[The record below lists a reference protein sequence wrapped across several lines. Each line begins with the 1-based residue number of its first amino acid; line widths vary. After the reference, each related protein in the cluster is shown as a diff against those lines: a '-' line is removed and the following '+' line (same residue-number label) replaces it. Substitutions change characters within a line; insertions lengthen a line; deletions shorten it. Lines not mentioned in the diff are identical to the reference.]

1 MFVRS
6 SRVYYS
12 ASDLKAAVECEWALM
27 RKLDAKLGR
36 IEAVEETDDAMLAR
50 ASILGGEHEARA
62 LANYRTTYAEGVVEI
77 ETEDARADPEVLRAA
92 QQRTIE
98 ALQQGK
104 DVVFQATFFDEP
116 DDARIGF
123 VGFADFLVKV
133 SAEGV
138 STRDPEGRYSTTE
151 WAYQVWDTKLA
162 RKARVTALL
171 QLAAYAD
178 QLRKLGIPVADDTY
192 LLLGNGEESKHSL
205 KDIEP
210 VFHDRVARLKQMIE
224 ARLDDPNP
232 IEWGASGYTADG
244 RCEWCAP
251 EIERTRDVLLV
262 AGMRTTARARLADVG
277 ILTIDDLA
285 ASTGEVDG
293 IGASALEKLRAQARM
308 QLRAPADVDGRHEV
322 LYEVASAGSLSQLP
336 PADAGD
342 IFFDFEGDP
351 LWTSNGLDWGLDYLW
366 GLVTLEGLDTPP
378 EAATRPPREVFTAFW
393 AHDRAQEKQALID
406 FLEFVRER
414 RRKHPGLHIY
424 HYADYERAH
433 LLQLTARYGVG
444 EAILDEL
451 LTEDVFV
458 DLYPIVRR
466 SIRISEGS
474 YSIKKL
480 EPLYMGDEVRVGD
493 LVKGDESIQFYV
505 DYTELRDAGAEQ
517 EAAAKL
523 EEIRAYN
530 EYDCVSTHRLRDW
543 LLARARENGIEP
555 VAVQVAAATP
565 ERALDTAESQVR
577 DRLYAHI
584 DGIPA
589 ADRTPEQA
597 AIGLAAAAI
606 EYHRREDKSYW
617 WEHFARHTFELD
629 EFEDTRGVFRVHSA
643 TVIEDW
649 RVPDGKRTEQR
660 VIRLRGRLAPGSRLD
675 AGARPFVMYEPPLPG
690 IIQNAQPGRR
700 GEHNRGGVL
709 EVTLVE
715 GLGGEIADVVLDESA
730 GVGGETWSAFPV
742 ALTPEAP
749 VPTKAQRE
757 AILQWGGK
765 LADTLG
771 GRVAPQALPLGGR
784 VAPQARVETPATS
797 DPQVGLDT
805 PPAAAT
811 RPPSLDTPPA
821 AATRP
826 PSLGPAWDILR
837 RVPPRMIDE
846 GGLESVGIDGIPAA
860 IVETLERLDGS
871 YLAVQG
877 PPGSGKTYLGAK
889 VIAHLVTELGWRV
902 GVVAQSHEVIENLM
916 RRVLSEGVPAERMG
930 KKPPGGGYAEPPGWT
945 VLDRNEDIPPFI
957 SAHYDAGFVLG
968 GTAWDFANAG
978 KVPRDGL
985 DLLVIDE
992 AGQYS
997 LANTIAVSV
1006 AAKRLLLLGDPQQL
1020 PQVTTGIHP
1029 EPIDTSALGW
1039 LSDGHDVLPDH
1050 LGYFLEETWRMHPAL
1065 TTAVSDLS
1073 YEGRLRANPTTLDR
1087 NLDGAEPGLHAVPVE
1102 HQGHSVESPEECAAV
1117 VALVKHHLG
1126 MPWRDPST
1134 GRDDRLRPTD
1144 LIVVAPYNAQVD
1156 LLRRTLHSEG
1166 LGEVPVGTVD
1176 KFQGQ
1181 EAAIAIVSLTASS
1194 AADVPRGISFLLQ
1207 RNRLNVAISRG
1218 KWAAYLIHSPA
1229 LRDYLPHT
1237 PQALA
1242 ELSGFIRLTTSVV
1255 E

>member
-1 MFVRS
+1 MFVRND
-6 SRVYYS
+6 RVYYS

-36 IEAVEETDDAMLAR
+36 IEAVEDATDAMLER
-50 ASILGGEHEARA
+50 ASLLGGEHEARA
-62 LANYRTTYAEGVVEI
+62 LANFKTTFPETVVEI
-77 ETEDARADPEVLRAA
+77 ETEDSRADPDILRAA
-92 QQRTIE
+92 QKRTID
-98 ALQQGK
+98 ALQAGN

-116 DDARIGF
+116 ENERIGF
-123 VGFADFLVKV
+123 VGFADFLVK
-133 SAEGV
+133 SDDG
-138 STRDPEGRYSTTE
+138 
-151 WAYQVWDTKLA
+151 YQVWDTKLA

-178 QLRKLGIPVADDTY
+178 QLRKLGIPVSDDTY
-192 LLLGNGEESKHSL
+192 LLLGSGEESRHDL

-210 VFHDRVARLKQMIE
+210 VFHDRVARLKEMIE

-232 IEWGASGYTADG
+232 IEWGAPGYTADG

-262 AGMRTTARARLADVG
+262 AGMRTTARARLAEAG
-277 ILTIDDLA
+277 IHTIDELA
-285 ASTGEVDG
+285 ASTGEVEG
-293 IGASALEKLRAQARM
+293 IGGPALAKLRAQARM
-308 QLRAPADVDGRHEV
+308 QLTPHAEGEV
-322 LYEVASAGSLSQLP
+322 KYEVASAGSLSQLP

-351 LWTSNGLDWGLDYLW
+351 LWTANGLDWGLDYLW
-366 GLVTLEGLDTPP
+366 GLVTLEGGGFDTPP
-378 EAATRPPREVFTAFW
+378 EAAAQPPTREVFTAFW
-393 AHDRAQEKQALID
+393 AHDRDQEKQALID
-406 FLEFVRER
+406 FLEFVQAR
-414 RRKHPGLHIY
+414 RRQHPGLHIY

-451 LTEDVFV
+451 LTDDVFV

-493 LVKGDESIQFYV
+493 LTKGDESIQFYV
-505 DYTELRDAGAEQ
+505 DYTEYRDAGRTADAE
-517 EAAAKL
+517 AKL

-543 LLARARENGIEP
+543 LLERARENGVEP
-555 VAVQVAAATP
+555 VATQVAAAT
-565 ERALDTAESQVR
+565 EGAAGAGRALDSAESQVR

-589 ADRTPEQA
+589 TDRTPDEN

-606 EYHRREDKSYW
+606 EYHRREDKAYW
-617 WEHFARHTFELD
+617 WEHFARHTVDLDELD
-629 EFEDTRGVFRVHSA
+629 DMRGVLRVHEA

-649 RVPDGKRTEQR
+649 RVPEGKRTEQR
-660 VIRLRGRLAPGSRLD
+660 VIRLRGRLAAGSRLD

-690 IIQNAQPGRR
+690 IIQNVLPGRR
-700 GEHNRGGVL
+700 GEHNRGSVL
-709 EVTLVE
+709 DAGLVE
-715 GLGGEIADVVLDESA
+715 GLGGEIADVVLEESA
-730 GVGGETWSAFPV
+730 GVGGEPWSALPV

-765 LADTLG
+765 VADALG
-771 GRVAPQALPLGGR
+771 
-784 VAPQARVETPATS
+784 
-797 DPQVGLDT
+797 GLDT

-811 RPPSLDTPPA
+811 RPPKFPKSPA
-821 AATRP
+821 
-826 PSLGPAWDILR
+826 LDILR
-837 RVPPRMIDE
+837 RVPPRTVDD
-846 GGLESVGIDGIPAA
+846 GGLEPVGIDGNAAA
-860 IVETLERLDGS
+860 IVETLRRLDDS

-877 PPGSGKTYLGAK
+877 PPGSGKTYVGAK

-902 GVVAQSHEVIENLM
+902 GVVAQSHEVIENLL
-916 RRVLSEGVPAERMG
+916 RRVLTEGVPPERIG
-930 KKPPGGGYAEPPGWT
+930 KKPSSSGYATPPGWT
-945 VLDRNEDIPPFI
+945 ILDRNEDIPPFL
-957 SAHYDAGFVLG
+957 SAHHDAGFVLG

-978 KVPRDGL
+978 KVPRENL

-997 LANTIAVSV
+997 LANTIAVAV

-1020 PQVTTGIHP
+1020 PQVTTGTHP

-1039 LSDGHDVLPDH
+1039 LSEGHDVLPDH

-1065 TTAVSDLS
+1065 TAAVSDLS
-1073 YEGRLRANPTTLDR
+1073 YEGRLRANPSTLER
-1087 NLDGAEPGLHAVPVE
+1087 HLDGVEPGLHAVPVP
-1102 HQGHSVESPEECAAV
+1102 HHGNSVESPEECAAV

-1156 LLRRTLHSEG
+1156 LLRRTLATEG
-1166 LGEVPVGTVD
+1166 LAEVPVGTVD

-1218 KWAAYLIHSPA
+1218 KWAAYLVHSPA
-1229 LRDYLPHT
+1229 LRDYLPVT
-1237 PQALA
+1237 PQGLA
-1242 ELSGFIRLTTSVV
+1242 ELSGFIRLTTLAG
-1255 E
+1255 

>member
-1 MFVRS
+1 MFIRDG
-6 SRVYYS
+6 RVFYS
-12 ASDLKAAVECEWALM
+12 ATDLKGAVECEWALM
-27 RKLDAKLGR
+27 RKLDAKLKR
-36 IEAVEETDDAMLAR
+36 IDAVEELEDAMLAR
-50 ASILGGEHEARA
+50 AGELGGQHEARA
-62 LANYRTTYAEGVVEI
+62 LETFKATFPTTVVEI
-77 ETEDARADPEVLRAA
+77 DTNDSRADPEALRAA
-92 QQRTIE
+92 QERTIQ
-98 ALQQGK
+98 ALRDGN

-116 DDARIGF
+116 ENERIGF
-123 VGFADFLVKV
+123 VGFADFLIK
-133 SAEGV
+133 SDDG
-138 STRDPEGRYSTTE
+138 
-151 WAYQVWDTKLA
+151 YQVWDTKLA

-178 QLRKLGIPVADDTY
+178 QLRKLGIPVSNDTY
-192 LLLGNGEESKHSL
+192 LLLGNGEESRHDL
-205 KDIEP
+205 RDIEP
-210 VFHDRVARLKQMIE
+210 VFHDRVARLKEMIE

-232 IEWGASGYTADG
+232 IAWGAPGYAADG

-262 AGMRTTARARLADVG
+262 AGMRTTSRSRLADAG
-277 ILTIDDLA
+277 IHTIDDLA

-293 IGASALEKLRAQARM
+293 IGAAALEKLRAQARM
-308 QLRAPADVDGRHEV
+308 QLTPREEHEV
-322 LYEVASAGSLSQLP
+322 KYEVASAGGLSQLP

-366 GLVTLEGLDTPP
+366 GLITLEGGDET
-378 EAATRPPREVFTAFW
+378 FTAFW
-393 AHDRAQEKQALID
+393 AHDRAQEKKALVD
-406 FLEFVRER
+406 FLEFVQER
-414 RRKHPGLHIY
+414 RRTHPGLHIY

-505 DYTELRDAGAEQ
+505 DYTEMRDDGRTA

-543 LLARARENGIEP
+543 LLERARENGVEA
-555 VAVQVAAATP
+555 VATQVAAATK
-565 ERALDTAESQVR
+565 ENALATAESQVR

-589 ADRTPEQA
+589 LDRTPDQH

-617 WEHFARHTFELD
+617 WEHFARHTLDLD
-629 EFEDTRGVFRVHSA
+629 ELEDTRGVFRVHTA
-643 TVIEDW
+643 QVVEDW
-649 RVPDGKRTEQR
+649 RVPEGKRTEQR

-675 AGARPFVMYEPPLPG
+675 AGGRPFVMYEPPLPG
-690 IIQNAQPGRR
+690 IIQNVQPGRR

-709 EVTLVE
+709 EAGLVE
-715 GLGGEIADVVLDESA
+715 GLGGEIADVVLEESA
-730 GVGGETWSAFPV
+730 GVGGEAWSGFPV

-757 AILQWGGK
+757 AILQWGG
-765 LADTLG
+765 
-771 GRVAPQALPLGGR
+771 RVADSLPRFPKSPAL
-784 VAPQARVETPATS
+784 
-797 DPQVGLDT
+797 
-805 PPAAAT
+805 
-811 RPPSLDTPPA
+811 
-821 AATRP
+821 
-826 PSLGPAWDILR
+826 DILR
-837 RVPPRMIDE
+837 RVPPRTVDDR
-846 GGLESVGIDGIPAA
+846 GLEPVGIDGVATA
-860 IVETLERLDGS
+860 IVESLGRLDDS

-877 PPGSGKTYLGAK
+877 PPGSGKTYVGAK

-902 GVVAQSHEVIENLM
+902 GVVAQSHEVIENLL
-916 RRVLSEGVPAERMG
+916 RRVLQEGVPAERIG
-930 KKPPGGGYAEPPGWT
+930 KKPSSSGYSTPPGWT
-945 VLDRNEDIPPFI
+945 ILDRNEDIPPFI
-957 SAHYDAGFVLG
+957 SAHHDAGFVLG

-978 KVPRDGL
+978 KVPRDDL
-985 DLLVIDE
+985 DLLVVDE

-1006 AAKRLLLLGDPQQL
+1006 AARRLLLLGDPQQL
-1020 PQVTTGIHP
+1020 PQVTTGTHP

-1039 LSDGHDVLPDH
+1039 LSEGHDVLPDH
-1050 LGYFLEETWRMHPAL
+1050 LGYFLGETWRMHPAL
-1065 TTAVSDLS
+1065 TSAVSDLS
-1073 YEGRLRANPTTLDR
+1073 YEGRLRANPSTLER
-1087 NLDGAEPGLHAVPVE
+1087 NLDGVNPGLHPVPVS
-1102 HQGHSVESPEECAAV
+1102 HWGNSVESSEECEAV
-1117 VALVKHHLG
+1117 VALVKSHLG

-1134 GRDDRLRPTD
+1134 GRDDAIRPSD

-1156 LLRRTLHSEG
+1156 LLRRHLVAEG
-1166 LGEVPVGTVD
+1166 LSEVPVGTVD

-1218 KWAAYLIHSPA
+1218 KWAAYLVHSPA
-1229 LRDYLPHT
+1229 LRDYLPVT
-1237 PQALA
+1237 PQGLA
-1242 ELSGFIRLTTSVV
+1242 ELSGFIRLTTGG
-1255 E
+1255 

>member
-1 MFVRS
+1 MFVRN

-12 ASDLKAAVECEWALM
+12 ASDLKAAVECEWALL

-36 IEAVEETDDAMLAR
+36 IEAIEETEDAMLAR

-62 LANYRTTYAEGVVEI
+62 LANYRTTYAAGVVEI

-104 DVVFQATFFDEP
+104 DVVFQATFLDEP

-123 VGFADFLVKV
+123 VGFADFLVRNPGTG
-133 SAEGV
+133 E
-138 STRDPEGRYSTTE
+138 
-151 WAYQVWDTKLA
+151 YQVWDTKLA

-232 IEWGASGYTADG
+232 IEWGAAGYTADG

-262 AGMRTTARARLADVG
+262 AGMRTTARARLADAG
-277 ILTIDDLA
+277 IHTIDQLA
-285 ASTGEVDG
+285 DSDGAVDG
-293 IGASALEKLRAQARM
+293 IGQSALDKLRAQARM
-308 QLRAPADVDGRHEV
+308 QLKAPADVDGRREV

-366 GLVTLEGLDTPP
+366 GLVTLDGVVS
-378 EAATRPPREVFTAFW
+378 TRDADASLLNHRGGGEERFTAFW
-393 AHDRAQEKQALID
+393 AHDRVEEKQALVD

-414 RRKHPGLHIY
+414 RRRHPGLHIY

-466 SIRISEGS
+466 SVRISEGS

-505 DYTELRDAGAEQ
+505 DYTELRDAGADA

-543 LLARARENGIEP
+543 LLERARENGIEP
-555 VAVQVAAATP
+555 VAAQVAAATP

-589 ADRTPEQA
+589 LDRTPDQE

-617 WEHFARHTFELD
+617 WEHFARHILD
-629 EFEDTRGVFRVHSA
+629 LDDWENQRDVFRVHEA
-643 TVIEDW
+643 TVVEDW
-649 RVPDGKRTEQR
+649 RTPEGKRTEQR
-660 VIRLRGRLAPGSRLD
+660 VIRLRGRLAPGSRLG

-690 IIQNAQPGRR
+690 IIGPVQPGRR

-771 GRVAPQALPLGGR
+771 GRVAAQP
-784 VAPQARVETPATS
+784 RVETPTF
-797 DPQVGLDT
+797 
-805 PPAAAT
+805 PASAA
-811 RPPSLDTPPA
+811 L
-821 AATRP
+821 
-826 PSLGPAWDILR
+826 DILR
-837 RVPPRMIDE
+837 RIPPRTVDD
-846 GGLESVGIDGIPAA
+846 GGLEPVGIDGVPAA
-860 IVETLERLDGS
+860 IVETLQRLDDS

-930 KKPPGGGYAEPPGWT
+930 KKPPTGGYSEPPGWT

-957 SAHYDAGFVLG
+957 STHYDAGFVLG

-1020 PQVTTGIHP
+1020 PQVTTGTHP

-1065 TTAVSDLS
+1065 TAAVSALS
-1073 YEGRLRANPTTLDR
+1073 YESRLRSHEPDTTARL
-1087 NLDGAEPGLHAVPVE
+1087 LVGVEPGLHSVPVE
-1102 HQGHSVESPEECAAV
+1102 HHGHSVESPEECAAV
-1117 VALVKHHLG
+1117 VALVKKHLG

-1134 GRDDRLRPTD
+1134 GRDDAIRPTD

-1156 LLRRTLHSEG
+1156 LLRRTLHAEG

-1181 EAAIAIVSLTASS
+1181 EAAVAIVSLTASS

-1229 LRDYLPHT
+1229 LRDYLPYT